1 MRRTKSMAVAL
12 TAVLTISAFGTSLTP
27 ANVNAA
33 SKLKKIKMAKST
45 VTVEVGKKVA
55 LKAKKKPKNKLYPI
69 KWTR

>member
-45 VTVEVGKKVA
+45 VTVEVGKR
-55 LKAKKKPKNKLYPI
+55 LL
-69 KWTR
+69 